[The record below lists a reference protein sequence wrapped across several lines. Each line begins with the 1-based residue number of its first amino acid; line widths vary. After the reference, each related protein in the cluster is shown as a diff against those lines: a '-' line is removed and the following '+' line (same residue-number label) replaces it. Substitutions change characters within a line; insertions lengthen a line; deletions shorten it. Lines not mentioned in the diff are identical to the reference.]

1 MKLHGSHRSPYV
13 QKVRVFIREKGVPC
27 EFLDNRPA
35 SVEVRAINP
44 LSQIPTLE
52 LEDGSGLYDSSVIVE
67 YIDGAW
73 PENPLIP
80 LTLAKRNRSQTL
92 GSVVRRD
99 RGVSP
104 NDHT

>member
-73 PENPLIP
+73 PEIRSSR
-80 LTLAKRNRSQTL
+80 ARSRSESKSDAGKRCATGSRSQ
-92 GSVVRRD
+92 RE
-99 RGVSP
+99 
-104 NDHT
+104 